1 MKEICSPG
9 SYGLNPGKILL
20 DRLIHCWSFSCLP
33 CMTETDKQC
42 MTETDKQYKLDH
54 TKVCG
59 GKVLQKRMTLRF
71 ILIFTQAGYVHRLC
85 LAILTAHW
93 ANYDYIG
100 GREGCPAIPLKHS
113 LSPTKVDMSLAIE
126 M

>member
-54 TKVCG
+54 TKVCW
-59 GKVLQKRMTLRF
+59 GKVLQKRMT
-71 ILIFTQAGYVHRLC
+71 
-85 LAILTAHW
+85 
-93 ANYDYIG
+93 G
-100 GREGCPAIPLKHS
+100 GRPSPS
-113 LSPTKVDMSLAIE
+113 SPTMKATRE
-126 M
+126 KQRE